1 MKEVLDIESFV
12 CGLSLISW
20 NAVHLKQGIY
30 FDIKLSLI
38 ERSLKY
44 WNFCVWLKPYWYA
57 IHLKQVIYFY
67 IKLYHKKKSHLL
79 KGSIFAGFGM
89 WYTKS
94 NVRILGFW
102 ILIRNKRKN
111 LLSKQKNIYQI
122 VPGKQTLTDLKL
134 PYQFFYCT
142 PVSINRQPTGFELQH
157 RIKKSLSYLFFF
169 SINIMMSW

>member
-1 MKEVLDIESFV
+1 MKCCSFET
-12 CGLSLISW
+12 GYI
-20 NAVHLKQGIY
+20 

-44 WNFCVWLKPYWYA
+44 WKFCVWLKPYWYA

-79 KGSIFAGFGM
+79 KGSIFADFGM

-111 LLSKQKNIYQI
+111 LLSKQKKNISNTTRKTNVNRFKVAI
-122 VPGKQTLTDLKL
+122 SVFLLHAGFNKTDSLR
-134 PYQFFYCT
+134 
-142 PVSINRQPTGFELQH
+142 VSSFNIAL
-157 RIKKSLSYLFFF
+157 KSLFLIYFFF
-169 SINIMMSW
+169 QLT